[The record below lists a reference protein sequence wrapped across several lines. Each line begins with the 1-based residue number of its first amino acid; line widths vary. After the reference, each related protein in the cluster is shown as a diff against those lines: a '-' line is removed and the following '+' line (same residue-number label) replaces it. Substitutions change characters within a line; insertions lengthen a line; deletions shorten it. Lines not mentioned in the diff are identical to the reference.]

1 MENPKNTLRPIVD
14 PHLDPGG
21 RPPDP
26 MIQMGLPAV
35 LERSDSPAALEDQ
48 REPKKNKNSGVAQ
61 GDGTLDGESMAMEA
75 DLEADT
81 NGISV
86 QRSVGGD
93 SAPQQVGLNSGK
105 ASYASMVT
113 QGLGRAGH
121 RFEEDVLSP
130 DNVIVLDEDC
140 IISDSGDYPTIKFSD
155 RVHDQIDRSMMNV
168 LITEKAN
175 SQGMGDGVT
184 TMDRNEQEKG
194 TRSAAYR
201 KSSPSRRVKDTAN
214 NSGEHIA
221 YSIQEK
227 NRDGRNSIRDRFYDR
242 STNRGKGFKE
252 VNAKGLKIRKTVD
265 VHSPHRVLLSDWVQ
279 LASNQLHL
287 AAESSRAR
295 LDTGHAM
302 EEDGREAVSPR
313 PLLGSE
319 VDICGELDATD
330 RGDDPP
336 L

>member
-105 ASYASMVT
+105 ASYAMDT
-113 QGLGRAGH
+113 Q
-121 RFEEDVLSP
+121 
-130 DNVIVLDEDC
+130 
-140 IISDSGDYPTIKFSD
+140 
-155 RVHDQIDRSMMNV
+155 
-168 LITEKAN
+168 TEKAN

-201 KSSPSRRVKDTAN
+201 KSSPSRRVKDT
-214 NSGEHIA
+214 A